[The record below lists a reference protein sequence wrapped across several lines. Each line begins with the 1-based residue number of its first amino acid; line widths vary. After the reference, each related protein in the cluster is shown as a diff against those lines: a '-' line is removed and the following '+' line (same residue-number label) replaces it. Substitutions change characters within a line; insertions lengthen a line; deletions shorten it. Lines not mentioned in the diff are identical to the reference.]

1 MSSRNILLNEEQ
13 RELAALAGKIVK
25 AELAPRVAELDRT
38 GEFPSDVMRS
48 LREAG
53 FYGMGIP
60 EAYGGLGLD
69 LTTQMTIYEEIAK
82 VDAGFSFNFALAGGE
97 FSILEYGKAPE
108 EMKRYYAEK
117 ILNGSIC
124 SFCLTEAQAGSDA
137 ANIRTTAVREGDE
150 YVINGTKCFITNGAL
165 ADMFL
170 VFAYTDKSKGTRGI
184 SAFLV
189 EKKHGVKIGKTE
201 DKMGLKLS
209 VTSEVI
215 FDQVRIPASN
225 LIGEEGKGFSYAMR
239 ALERGRITTMV
250 HALGIAQAAMDE
262 ALAYAKVRETFGKPI
277 IKHQG
282 LAFLLADMQKR
293 VDGAR
298 AMLYYAAAALDRGLA
313 PGTLSPSTKIL
324 VSETAM
330 SVTTDAVQV
339 LGGYGYMKEYPVEKL
354 MRDAKVF
361 SIFEGTNQINLMV
374 SAGILEKEA
383 GGERP

>member
-1 MSSRNILLNEEQ
+1 MSTTNILLTEEQ
-13 RELAALAGKIVK
+13 RDLAQMAAQIVK
-25 AELAPRVAELDRT
+25 AELAPRVADLDKS
-38 GEFPSDVMRS
+38 GEFPRDVMDS

-60 EAYGGLGLD
+60 EEYGGLGLD
-69 LTTQMTIYEEIAK
+69 LTTQMAIYEEIAK
-82 VDAGFSFNFALAGGE
+82 VDAGFSFNFALASGE
-97 FSILEYGKAPE
+97 FAMLEEADAPE
-108 EMKRYYAEK
+108 KLKRYYADK

-137 ANIRTTAVREGDE
+137 AAIRTTAVREGDE
-150 YVINGTKCFITNGAL
+150 YVLNGTKCFITNGAL
-165 ADMFL
+165 ADLFII
-170 VFAYTDKSKGTRGI
+170 FAYTDKSKGAKGI

-189 EKKHGVKIGKTE
+189 EKDRGVQIGKTE

-215 FDQVRIPASN
+215 LEDVRIPADH
-225 LIGEEGKGFSYAMR
+225 LIGQEGRGFGYAMH
-239 ALERGRITTMV
+239 ALEKARVTTMV
-250 HALGIAQAAMDE
+250 HALGIAQSAMDI
-262 ALAYAKVRETFGKPI
+262 ALDYAKVRKTFGKPI
-277 IKHQG
+277 IEHQG

-293 VDGAR
+293 VDAAR
-298 AMLYYAAAALDRGLA
+298 AMLYYSAAALDRGL
-313 PGTLSPSTKIL
+313 PIGTLSPSTKIF

-374 SAGILEKEA
+374 SSGMLARQKS
-383 GGERP
+383 